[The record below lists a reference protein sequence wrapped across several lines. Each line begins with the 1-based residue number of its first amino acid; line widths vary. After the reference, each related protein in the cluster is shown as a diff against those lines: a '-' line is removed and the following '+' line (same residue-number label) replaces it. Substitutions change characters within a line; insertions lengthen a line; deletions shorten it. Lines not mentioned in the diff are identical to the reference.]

1 MHTVQLGKYS
11 TSRFGGYGKEF
22 VISCKSLMIMQVNVE
37 VLVQLTVVPFVEI
50 IHIMLMILL
59 TWCQVLVTISQSSS
73 MLVTFFFLNVS

>member
-1 MHTVQLGKYS
+1 
-11 TSRFGGYGKEF
+11 
-22 VISCKSLMIMQVNVE
+22 MIMQVNVE

-73 MLVTFFFLNVS
+73 MLVTFFFSQRKLS